1 MRMKNN
7 VKATSQAAAAM
18 QRRATTDAARSVAAS
33 LFALWAAISVVSA
46 IADKACP

>member
-7 VKATSQAAAAM
+7 VEATSQAAAADP
-18 QRRATTDAARSVAAS
+18 AASHDHAARWVAAS

-46 IADKACP
+46 MAE